1 MCLLDVQAI
10 HQGQGMLRIGGQAIV
25 LVGIFAPLAQAASDG
40 VGANHK
46 IMLAQVLGQGVKVA
60 PCAGQA
66 VPCDHGGGGW
76 IAPSGVVHIEVT
88 ALNVMRAGLHGHAS

>member
-1 MCLLDVQAI
+1 MRFLDVQAI
-10 HQGQGMLRIGGQAIV
+10 HQGQGMLRISGQAIV
-25 LVGIFAPLAQAASDG
+25 LLRVVTPLAQAATDG

-60 PCAGQA
+60 PCASQA
-66 VPCDHGGGGW
+66 VPSDHGGGGW
-76 IAPSGVVHIEVT
+76 IAPSGVVHIEVS